1 MDRYQKVE
9 KPRPESV
16 IKENEIRITSQGVVR
31 NYVSYATS
39 LLQAWIPLSRWILSF
54 FGVISPISHRCRF
67 YFLTLLEI
75 NGLLAIHMYEG
86 VVEVEEEE
94 EGGVGEEVMVDMV
107 DMTTTRVDMATIKE
121 DMVAMATIKVDM
133 VDTTMIKAEDTE
145 EGVVVEGLV
154 EEVMAVDEEGWEVA
168 VPEGTSSNVLRLGLG

>member
-67 YFLTLLEI
+67 YFLTLRDQWLI
-75 NGLLAIHMYEG
+75 SG
-86 VVEVEEEE
+86 VEEEE

>member
-75 NGLLAIHMYEG
+75 NGLLA
-86 VVEVEEEE
+86 VEEEE